1 MKKLILASC
10 LFAATTSTVF
20 AADNLYKDLKPV
32 ISGQHL
38 NEVPPQPFAASGVV
52 KRPYFDYFNWQ
63 NFIALM
69 WPSKVGS
76 HGVPHL
82 PHDKNVFGKYNS
94 ELQPVW
100 LGWKSAFDLFPQ
112 NGTKPIAWEKN
123 NGTAVCRNIKPGDK
137 RAVLISGSQF
147 TSVADELDQAFGGP
161 LPDQTGIF
169 TRYEVRMNKVEY
181 DYVRNNGY
189 YNKSNWPS
197 DGVNFPAGN
206 GKEIT
211 GVIEVKAAWRD
222 LRKVDPK
229 FHHRFFTLDNV
240 LVSIPETCSDKPN
253 SMIVCDCEATK
264 VGLVGFH
271 IAQKTP
277 DFSQWVWSTF
287 EQVDNLGEDP
297 STPKDMQPSYYDP
310 ELYKKYPNVL
320 RANPA
325 AHPGSSRVPDSGDF
339 NPEPIN
345 VVRLSQ
351 IPDTPKPAAGEKDYS
366 TTGMNN
372 MYREMLKGTVWE
384 HYQLIGSQWPQL
396 PSISAKTPTDND
408 FGCEDGTEVQAGGM
422 PFPECQLANIT
433 METYHQYDSCMN
445 CHQGAQRE
453 GADFSWIL
461 AARAYQSTPKIVLP
475 KIPAEK
481 KK

>member
-1 MKKLILASC
+1 MKKFIIASC
-10 LFAATTSTVF
+10 LFAATSSTAF
-20 AADNLYKDLKPV
+20 AAENLYKHLKPV

-76 HGVPHL
+76 HGVPYK
-82 PHDKNVFGKYNS
+82 PNDKSVFGKYNAD
-94 ELQPVW
+94 LLPVW
-100 LGWKSAFDLFPQ
+100 LGYKSAFDLFPQ
-112 NGTKPIAWEKN
+112 NGTKPIAWERN

-181 DYVRNNGY
+181 DYVRDNGY

-206 GKEIT
+206 GKDIS

-240 LVSIPETCSDKPN
+240 LVSIPETCTDNPN

-277 DFSQWVWSTF
+277 DFPQWVWSTF

-297 STPKDMQPSYYDP
+297 STPKEMQPSYYDP
-310 ELYKKYPNVL
+310 ELYKKFPNVM

-325 AHPGSSRVPDSGDF
+325 AHPGSNRVPDAEDF

-351 IPDTPKPAAGEKDYS
+351 IPDTPKPAAGETDYS
-366 TTGMNN
+366 TTGMNK

-408 FGCEDGTEVQAGGM
+408 FGCEDGTEAQAGGM
-422 PFPECQLANIT
+422 PFPQCQLANIT

-445 CHQGAQRE
+445 CHQGAQRA

-461 AARAYQSTPKIVLP
+461 AARAYQATPKVSP
-475 KIPAEK
+475 HTKGESK
-481 KK
+481 K

>member
-1 MKKLILASC
+1 MKKLIIASC
-10 LFAATTSTVF
+10 LFAATSATVY
-20 AADNLYKDLKPV
+20 AAENLYKDLKPV

-38 NEVPPQPFAASGVV
+38 GEVPPQPFAASGVV

-76 HGVPHL
+76 HGIPYR
-82 PHDKNVFGKYNS
+82 PQDKNVFGKYS
-94 ELQPVW
+94 ADLQPVW
-100 LGWKSAFDLFPQ
+100 LGYKSAFDLFPQ
-112 NGTKPIAWEKN
+112 DGSKPIAWEKN

-181 DYVRNNGY
+181 NYVRDNGY

-206 GKEIT
+206 GNDVA

-222 LRKVDPK
+222 LRKVDKK

-240 LVSIPETCSDKPN
+240 LVSIPETCTDKPN
-253 SMIVCDCEATK
+253 SMIVCDCEATN

-277 DFSQWVWSTF
+277 DFPQWVWSTF

-297 STPKDMQPSYYDP
+297 SSPKDMQPSYYDP
-310 ELYKKYPNVL
+310 ELYKKYPHVL
-320 RANPA
+320 RSNPA
-325 AHPGSSRVPDSGDF
+325 AHPGSNRVPDAGDF

-351 IPDTPKPAAGEKDYS
+351 IPDTPKPAVGETDYS
-366 TTGMNN
+366 TTGMNK
-372 MYREMLKGTVWE
+372 MYRDMLKGTVWE

-422 PFPECQLANIT
+422 PFPQCQLANVT

-445 CHQGAQRE
+445 CHQGAQRA

-461 AARAYQSTPKIVLP
+461 AARAYQSTPKIAP
-475 KIPAEK
+475 QTTKGNK
-481 KK
+481 K

>member
-1 MKKLILASC
+1 MKKFIIASC
-10 LFAATTSTVF
+10 LFAATGSTAF
-20 AADNLYKDLKPV
+20 AAENLYKDLKPV

-76 HGVPHL
+76 HGVPYK
-82 PHDKNVFGKYNS
+82 PNDKSVFGKYNAD
-94 ELQPVW
+94 LLPVW
-100 LGWKSAFDLFPQ
+100 LGYKSAFDLFPQ
-112 NGTKPIAWEKN
+112 NGTKPIAWERN

-181 DYVRNNGY
+181 DYVRDNGY

-206 GKEIT
+206 GKDIS

-240 LVSIPETCSDKPN
+240 LVSIPETCTDKPN

-277 DFSQWVWSTF
+277 DFPQWVWSTF

-297 STPKDMQPSYYDP
+297 STPKEMQPSYYDP
-310 ELYKKYPNVL
+310 ELYKKFPNVM

-325 AHPGSSRVPDSGDF
+325 AHPGSNRVPDAEDF

-351 IPDTPKPAAGEKDYS
+351 IPDTPKPAAGETDYS
-366 TTGMNN
+366 TTGMNK

-408 FGCEDGTEVQAGGM
+408 FGCEDGTEAQAGGM
-422 PFPECQLANIT
+422 PFPQCQLANIT

-445 CHQGAQRE
+445 CHQGAQRA

-461 AARAYQSTPKIVLP
+461 AARAYQATPKVSP
-475 KIPAEK
+475 HTNGESK
-481 KK
+481 K

>member
-1 MKKLILASC
+1 MKKFIIASC
-10 LFAATTSTVF
+10 LFAATSSTAF
-20 AADNLYKDLKPV
+20 AAENLYKHLKPV

-76 HGVPHL
+76 HGVPYK
-82 PHDKNVFGKYNS
+82 PNDKSVFGKYNAD
-94 ELQPVW
+94 LLPVW
-100 LGWKSAFDLFPQ
+100 LGYKSAFDLFPQ
-112 NGTKPIAWEKN
+112 NGTKPIAWERN

-181 DYVRNNGY
+181 DYVRDNGY

-206 GKEIT
+206 GKDIS

-240 LVSIPETCSDKPN
+240 LVSIPETCTDNPN

-277 DFSQWVWSTF
+277 DFPQWVWSTF

-297 STPKDMQPSYYDP
+297 STPKEMQPSYYDP
-310 ELYKKYPNVL
+310 ELYKKFPNVM

-325 AHPGSSRVPDSGDF
+325 AHPGSNRVPDAEDF

-351 IPDTPKPAAGEKDYS
+351 IPDTPKPAAGETDYS
-366 TTGMNN
+366 TTGMNK

-408 FGCEDGTEVQAGGM
+408 FGCEDGTEAQAGGM
-422 PFPECQLANIT
+422 PFPQCQLANIT

-445 CHQGAQRE
+445 CHQGAQRA

-461 AARAYQSTPKIVLP
+461 AARAYQATPKVSP
-475 KIPAEK
+475 HTNGESK
-481 KK
+481 K

>member
-1 MKKLILASC
+1 
-10 LFAATTSTVF
+10 
-20 AADNLYKDLKPV
+20 
-32 ISGQHL
+32 
-38 NEVPPQPFAASGVV
+38 
-52 KRPYFDYFNWQ
+52 
-63 NFIALM
+63 
-69 WPSKVGS
+69 
-76 HGVPHL
+76 
-82 PHDKNVFGKYNS
+82 
-94 ELQPVW
+94 
-100 LGWKSAFDLFPQ
+100 
-112 NGTKPIAWEKN
+112 
-123 NGTAVCRNIKPGDK
+123 
-137 RAVLISGSQF
+137 
-147 TSVADELDQAFGGP
+147 
-161 LPDQTGIF
+161 
-169 TRYEVRMNKVEY
+169 MNKVEY
-181 DYVRNNGY
+181 DYVRDNGY

-206 GKEIT
+206 GKDIS

-240 LVSIPETCSDKPN
+240 LVSIPETCTDKPN

-277 DFSQWVWSTF
+277 DFPQWVWSTF

-310 ELYKKYPNVL
+310 ELYKKFPNVM

-325 AHPGSSRVPDSGDF
+325 AHPGSNRVPDAKDF

-351 IPDTPKPAAGEKDYS
+351 IPDTPKPAAGETDYS
-366 TTGMNN
+366 TTGMNK
-372 MYREMLKGTVWE
+372 MYRDMLKGTVWE

-422 PFPECQLANIT
+422 PFPQCQLANIT

-445 CHQGAQRE
+445 CHQGAQRA

-461 AARAYQSTPKIVLP
+461 AARAYQATPKVLP
-475 KIPAEK
+475 YTSKADK
-481 KK
+481 K